1 MTLLVLSAEGK
12 LRGNQLRD
20 IPEINPPTPLLI
32 IISGPSGVGK
42 DATLSELIKMDR
54 PWYFPV
60 TATTRQPRPEEVDG
74 RDYHFLS
81 ESIFRQMCQRSE
93 FLEFAEVYGNLYGV
107 PRNEIRKGLNKGL
120 DVILKIDVQGSATVK
135 NIVPEAVSIFITPE
149 SGDDLHERLSQR
161 NTESKADL
169 SIRLE
174 TAQSELGEIGKFDY
188 RVINRNGMLAQTVS
202 CIDAIITAEK
212 SRVHPRMVNIL

>member
-1 MTLLVLSAEGK
+1 MALLVLPDAGK
-12 LRGNQLRD
+12 LRGNQLKD
-20 IPEINPPTPLLI
+20 IPEINPATPLLI

-42 DATLSELIKMDR
+42 DAALSELIKMDR
-54 PWYFPV
+54 PWYFPI

-81 ESIFRQMCQRSE
+81 ESIFRQMCERSE

-107 PRNEIRKGLNKGL
+107 PRNEIRKGLNEGL
-120 DVILKIDVQGSATVK
+120 DVILKIDVQGSASVK
-135 NIVPEAVSIFITPE
+135 KIAAEAVSIFITPE
-149 SGDDLHERLSQR
+149 SQDVLRDRLSQR
-161 NTESKADL
+161 NTDSKADL
-169 SIRLE
+169 ALRLE
-174 TAQSELGEIGKFDY
+174 TAQSELGEIGNFDY

-212 SRVHPRMVNIL
+212 SKVYPRMVNIL